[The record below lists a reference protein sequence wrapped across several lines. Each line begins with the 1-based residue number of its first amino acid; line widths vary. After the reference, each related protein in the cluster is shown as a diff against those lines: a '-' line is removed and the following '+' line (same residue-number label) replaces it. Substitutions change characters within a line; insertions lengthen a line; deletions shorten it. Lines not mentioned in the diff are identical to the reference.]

1 MTGFGDY
8 DYVDDQEKAQQQ
20 ANKLPGLGGPDDFGA
35 ADVEG
40 KTFGLKQG

>member
-1 MTGFGDY
+1 MKGFGDY
-8 DYVDDQEKAQQQ
+8 DYADEQEEQQ
-20 ANKLPGLGGPDDFGA
+20 ANQLPGLGGPDDFGA